1 MFTIYIKSMLTY
13 LGEQEKSNE
22 DAMNHHITTLRKES
36 CFGAT
41 STTAHNLLAISISG
55 MALWSEKTLP
65 WRTNSNQKFS
75 SVTASW
81 ST

>member
-41 STTAHNLLAISISG
+41 STTTHHLFVISG
-55 MALWSEKTLP
+55 SDTALQFKKTLP
-65 WRTNSNQKFS
+65 KNQL
-75 SVTASW
+75 
-81 ST
+81 